1 MKYYNRFQPCFFVL
15 LFCFVVSCKKE
26 NVTTGTQKE
35 QPLIPLSKGDS
46 YKPTILGV
54 QYPNPFDVDMMRKAY
69 SSLTG
74 IKCALEPT
82 HKYVRFLP
90 ATQKQYHQLLDDE
103 AMELYTI
110 PLDYEIREIGDY
122 YIEPGLDKDQITW
135 QYTVVPIDYI
145 LPSGIQVEIL
155 SELFLPD
162 SENIYECTT
171 DISIDS
177 LELTAFT
184 LCGIPEEY
192 YDADTH
198 HNRPVGSTPQGDITV
213 ENTTLNTNVGLRN
226 VKVKYRRWFN
236 FGHTFTDGS
245 GHFVANRS
253 YNGKVHVELEFESSR
268 AKIKGIIG
276 YKVPSSLAD
285 NIDIPVGEFKGTSI
299 TNIQF
304 NIPNSNDTGSIASQ
318 RWHAAMVC
326 NSLEETH
333 QFCNQ
338 DGILTP
344 PNNLNIWLTTGHAD
358 GLMGANPMFKQRAN
372 SSSMTDGFLSHY
384 LIGSGLPIFQI
395 VKTILQQYLPDVIIN
410 YAETKQSDIVQ
421 HLVFHELGHAIHYI
435 KVGNLFWAST
445 VSRET
450 SNIVNTRTAPSGPD
464 PYDSLHPNDPLN
476 DQIQLCEGFA
486 EYIGDRY
493 THKRYGNALGGNN
506 FWLNKLEIF
515 KPKPKQYPKDCGG
528 AMLDL
533 IDNGEP
539 VSTGI
544 NDEVNGYTP
553 AQVVQALTHS
563 TTSVALY
570 KNSLLLISNN
580 LQQTQVNQLF
590 TSYGF

>member
-26 NVTTGTQKE
+26 NVTTSTQKE

-82 HKYVRFLP
+82 HKYIRFLP

-213 ENTTLNTNVGLRN
+213 ENTASNTNVGLRN

-253 YNGKVHVELEFESSR
+253 YNGKVHVELEFESPR

-276 YKVPSSLAD
+276 FGPVSSVAD
-285 NIDIPVGEFKGTSI
+285 NIDVPVGQFKGTAI

-304 NIPNSNDTGSIASQ
+304 NIPNSSDNTSIAAQ
-318 RWHAAMVC
+318 RWYAATVC

-344 PNNLNIWLTTGHAD
+344 PTDLNIWLTTGQGQALVA
-358 GLMGANPMFKQRAN
+358 GGAAPMFKQMAN
-372 SSSMTDGFLSHY
+372 SSPLNNVFLNYY
-384 LIGSGLPIFQI
+384 LISTGQANFSL
-395 VKTILQQYLPDVIIN
+395 VKTILQQYLPDVIIS
-410 YAETKQSDIVQ
+410 YAEVEPSDGVQ
-421 HLVFHELGHAIHYI
+421 NLVFHELGHAIHYN
-435 KVGNLFWAST
+435 KVGNAFWT
-445 VSRET
+445 ILVNREIF
-450 SNIVNTRTAPSGPD
+450 NIANSVTAPSGPD

-476 DQIQLCEGFA
+476 NQIQLCEGFA

-493 THKRYGNALGGNN
+493 THKRYSSILGNFYLN
-506 FWLNKLEIF
+506 FLESF
-515 KPKPKQYPKDCGG
+515 DSKPTQYPFDSGG

-533 IDNGEP
+533 IDSGEP
-539 VSTGI
+539 FSTNITDAVSAYTTSQ
-544 NDEVNGYTP
+544 VFNG
-553 AQVVQALTHS
+553 LNSS
-563 TTSVALY
+563 TTSVASY
-570 KNSLLLISNN
+570 KNSLLVISNN
-580 LQQTQVNQLF
+580 LQQNQVNQLF